1 MGLHLVK
8 QLTSGQRLSKH
19 LFKVPSI
26 GSVPLRRLIADGGE
40 MGRGLVPPSSHS
52 VACLEHRDKPP
63 GCAG

>member
-1 MGLHLVK
+1 MVK

-40 MGRGLVPPSSHS
+40 MGEGGLFLLLSFGRLP
-52 VACLEHRDKPP
+52 
-63 GCAG
+63 